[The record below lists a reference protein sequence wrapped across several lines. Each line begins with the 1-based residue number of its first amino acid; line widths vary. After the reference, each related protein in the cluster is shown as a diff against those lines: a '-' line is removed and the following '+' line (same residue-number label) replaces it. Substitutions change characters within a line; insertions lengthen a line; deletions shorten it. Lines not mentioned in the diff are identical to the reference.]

1 MFIIYKVY
9 FFDVFLNSFDTN
21 IFTVYC
27 VFLYASQKN
36 VFKIHKNLLE
46 IYEAICTYLISS
58 QKKKETIHIYKT
70 KRISIILELI
80 NVF

>member
-9 FFDVFLNSFDTN
+9 FFDVVFLNSFDTN

-36 VFKIHKNLLE
+36 VFKIHKNF
-46 IYEAICTYLISS
+46 Y
-58 QKKKETIHIYKT
+58 YKYM
-70 KRISIILELI
+70 KQFVRI
-80 NVF
+80 